1 MKRYWILALLIPFT
15 ALSISIHYVTASGNH
30 KPDYYLK
37 TLAGQEQEGS
47 HIAIQGQYEADPITI
62 QTTGSDYPREQQSY
76 WQKLDSSYYYL
87 EELGELL
94 HEHRSFMR
102 GKRDVNAFF
111 EDEKV
116 IGYAG
121 SETDFDLEKGQSD
134 ILDIALY
141 DKGKKKKS
149 ADFQVQL
156 KKNKDEFIH
165 ITDVQV
171 KEQSMKVLVTYQHR
185 NETTPRQY
193 KDTEYHMYTLDLV
206 KGSVVDHQLIEPAA
220 SPDNQLRTSTTNVWT
235 SDQIKANRYAIFD
248 RMTYKLN
255 DAEED
260 TVELRNKGMVN
271 REILVY
277 DIWNGQLTRVQNEP
291 MRNLLLNAKS
301 DELTIR
307 QVGDELYIT
316 KMSDSGESRVLRFD
330 LIGNVVKSDVK
341 LDLQDVQKEWRRTG
355 MFQIAKNRIY
365 MHMSGK
371 GNPGVAVAELETG
384 KIVYQGVIERKDN
397 LEVRNLM
404 IDHLTIR

>member
-15 ALSISIHYVTASGNH
+15 ALLISIYYVTVSGNH

-47 HIAIQGQYEADPITI
+47 HIAIQGQYENGPITI
-62 QTTGSDYPREQQSY
+62 QTKGSDYLSKQQSY
-76 WQKLDSSYYYL
+76 WQKLDSSYYYI

-94 HEHRSFMR
+94 REHRSFMR
-102 GKRDVNAFF
+102 GKRNVNAFF

-149 ADFQVQL
+149 ADFRVQL
-156 KKNKDEFIH
+156 KKNKNEFIS

-171 KEQSMKVLVTYQHR
+171 KEQTMKVLVAYQHR
-185 NETTPRQY
+185 TETTPRQY
-193 KDTEYHMYTLDLV
+193 KDTEYHMYTLDLD
-206 KGSVVDHQLIEPAA
+206 KRSVVDHQLIELAV
-220 SPDNQLRTSTTNVWT
+220 SPDHKLRTSTTNVWT

-248 RMTYKLN
+248 RMTYQIN
-255 DAEED
+255 DAEVD
-260 TVELRNKGMVN
+260 TVESRNKGMVN

-277 DIWNGQLTRVQNEP
+277 DIWNGQLTRIQNEL
-291 MRNLLLNAKS
+291 MRNLLMNVKS
-301 DELTIR
+301 DEQSIR
-307 QVGDELYIT
+307 QVGDELYIS
-316 KMSDSGESRVLRFD
+316 KMSDSGESRVLRYD
-330 LIGNVVKSDVK
+330 LNGNVVKSDVK
-341 LDLQDVQKEWRRTG
+341 LALQDVQKEWRRTG
-355 MFQIAKNRIY
+355 IILIANNRIY

-371 GNPGVAVAELETG
+371 GNPGVAVADLETG
-384 KIVYQGVIERKDN
+384 KIVYQGIIERKDN
-397 LEVRNLM
+397 LELRNLM
-404 IDHLTIR
+404 IDRLSVR